1 MNGDMNDVIQP
12 KSDQI
17 NADTLIGGP
26 MTVKI
31 TGVKIDHSSEQKVSI
46 SLEGTP
52 LVFRPCK
59 SMSKV
64 LVAAYGADA
73 NLYVGKSMTLYRD
86 PKVKWGGL
94 EVGGIRISHLS
105 HIEKDMVMMLTQ
117 TRAQRAP
124 HKVKPLRVEQQ
135 AAEPPTIDTEAAQTS
150 ARAAA
155 GQGKAA
161 FTAWWNGDGRALRD
175 AVKPIMPEL
184 TKLAADADGPPPD
197 NDDDAPPM

>member
-124 HKVKPLRVEQQ
+124 HKVKPLRAEQQ
-135 AAEPPTIDTEAAQTS
+135 QTQAPAAPDNALQLAEVAARKGT
-150 ARAAA
+150 AAFRDWW
-155 GQGKAA
+155 GSDEGKACRVA
-161 FTAWWNGDGRALRD
+161 ANQNIDSL
-175 AVKPIMPEL
+175 K
-184 TKLAADADGPPPD
+184 KLAADADGPPPD

>member
-105 HIEKDMVMMLTQ
+105 HIDKDMVMMLTQ

-135 AAEPPTIDTEAAQTS
+135 QTQAPAAPDNALQLAEAA
-150 ARAAA
+150 ARKGTAAFRDWWSSDE
-155 GQGKAA
+155 GKACRVA
-161 FTAWWNGDGRALRD
+161 ANQNIDSL
-175 AVKPIMPEL
+175 K
-184 TKLAADADGPPPD
+184 KLAADADGPPPD